1 MRSTDR
7 RREFEAQTRPLLNGL
22 YGAALRL
29 ASSRAQADDIVQDAM
44 LQAYLSWD
52 RFEPGTNLR
61 GWMHRILLNAFITQY
76 RRNKRERRALDL
88 EFDPGRRSALL
99 SSSQEEA
106 ETADGGVRYG
116 GLTRT
121 LQEALAALPEEFR
134 AVVVMADLGEMT
146 YREIADALGCPMG
159 TVMSRLHR
167 ARRALARSITAAEE
181 VAQAA

>member
-146 YREIADALGCPMG
+146 YREIADALGS
-159 TVMSRLHR
+159 VMSRLHR